1 MSDREDSKQT
11 SPGEILA
18 NFRLFNGKR
27 KFLLCCLLSFAAVGY
42 SHAQIE
48 VQDDMGNTVQLRLP
62 AQRIVSLAPH
72 ITEMLYAA
80 GAGDK
85 IVATT
90 QFSDFP
96 LQANAI
102 PIIGSNK
109 DISYESLLSL
119 NPDLVIAWASGN
131 GDEIV
136 SRIKSLG
143 LTVFLDEPREIQDIA
158 TSLSR
163 FGQLAGTEDIAM
175 REAQNFMRKLNEL
188 RNDYSNDGILSVFYE
203 VWPEPMTTLNGE
215 HLISDI
221 IRLCGGVN
229 IFEELIPL
237 APVVSMESV
246 LTADPQVIV
255 VGGIDE
261 ARPDWL
267 DGWQDWPGLS
277 AVDNRQL
284 HFIPPDLLQRNSPR
298 VIQGAEQMCDILV
311 SARAH
316 YSLN

>member
-1 MSDREDSKQT
+1 MIGVSKT
-11 SPGEILA
+11 KASPGGILA
-18 NFRLFNGKR
+18 SFRLFDGKR
-27 KFLLCCLLSFAAVGY
+27 KLLLCCLLSFAAVGY
-42 SHAQIE
+42 SHVQIE
-48 VQDDMGNTVQLRLP
+48 VQDDMGNTVQLPAP

-72 ITEMLYAA
+72 ITETLYAA

-96 LQANAI
+96 PQANTI
-102 PIIGSNK
+102 PIIGTNK

-175 REAQNFMRKLNEL
+175 REAQSFMRKLNQL
-188 RNDYSNDGILSVFYE
+188 RNNYSIDETLSVFYQ
-203 VWPEPMTTLNGE
+203 VWHEPLTTLNGE

-221 IRLCGGVN
+221 IRLCGGIN